1 MFLLISAA
9 AVSGDETDEI
19 LKLAE
24 QDDAQAQCLIGQ
36 KYLTGDGVDKST
48 TEAVKWL
55 TKAGEQGIIEAQMSL
70 GALFI
75 DGRTV
80 PKNSFESAKW
90 YQFAALQG
98 EPVAQRQL
106 ARMHLAGAGVVKD
119 DLEAYKWASLAADQG
134 DPAADRIIDFLKK
147 RMLPQQ
153 IAEAKTRASDFKEL
167 KSLDAG
173 GEVIEGVDSIPK
185 VAPPLE

>member
-1 MFLLISAA
+1 MRATKSLLMFLLISAS
-9 AVSGDETDEI
+9 AVFGDETDEI

-24 QDDAQAQCLIGQ
+24 QDDVQAQFLIGK
-36 KYLTGDGVDKST
+36 KYLNGDGIDKST

-55 TKAGEQGIIEAQMSL
+55 TKAGEQGNTEAQMTL

-90 YQFAALQG
+90 YQFAALQND
-98 EPVAQRQL
+98 PAAQRQL

-119 DLEAYKWASLAADQG
+119 DIEAYKWASLASDQG
-134 DPAADRIIDFLKK
+134 RSGGQGDHRFPRETNASATDR
-147 RMLPQQ
+147 RCQNP
-153 IAEAKTRASDFKEL
+153 
-167 KSLDAG
+167 G
-173 GEVIEGVDSIPK
+173 H
-185 VAPPLE
+185 